1 MQVLIVDD
9 SRTMRMI
16 VRRALRQAGF
26 GNWDVREA
34 DSGITA
40 LQDLQANGLPNIVL
54 CDWNMPGMT
63 GIELLE
69 ALNQRQI
76 KVPFGFVTSENT
88 PQMRARAATAGA
100 RFLLAKP
107 FSPDDLRTVITKVAR

>member
-1 MQVLIVDD
+1 MEVLIVDD

-26 GNWDVREA
+26 GSWDVREA
-34 DSGITA
+34 DSGISA
-40 LQDLQANGLPNIVL
+40 LEELEKGLPNIVL

-69 ALNQRQI
+69 TLQARKV

-88 PQMRARAATAGA
+88 PQMRARAAAAGA